1 MLNFSRQVRLANI
14 DKLLQSR
21 GLIADMFGGLMNS
34 KVLIFGDDQ
43 LMTRDVLEDVV
54 EGSS

>member
-21 GLIADMFGGLMNS
+21 GLIADMFGSLMNS

>member
-1 MLNFSRQVRLANI
+1 MFNFSRQVRLANI

-21 GLIADMFGGLMNS
+21 GLIADMFGRLMNS

-43 LMTRDVLEDVV
+43 VMTRDVLEDVV